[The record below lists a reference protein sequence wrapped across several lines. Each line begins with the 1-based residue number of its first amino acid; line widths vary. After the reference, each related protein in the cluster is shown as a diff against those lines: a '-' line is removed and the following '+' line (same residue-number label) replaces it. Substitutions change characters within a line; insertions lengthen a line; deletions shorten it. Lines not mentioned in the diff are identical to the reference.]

1 MQDFAA
7 AAREYEAAYRLKRLP
22 EAALN
27 LGLLSLKLRRPEAAL
42 QYCGI
47 LTAGSPVREDLVK
60 RAAGCL
66 SEARL
71 AVALARRA
79 RARPLTGPTPGSERD
94 AQVMQVARAL
104 PAAIPSASG
113 LPGPDT
119 PQKQLLPTPD
129 EARSAPEEMPLP
141 ARLDPAAI
149 ALLMRPSE
157 NNQNLIPEGATEK
170 LSPPP
175 ERAQPEVSLPP
186 SALPPAPSNTV
197 GRPREG
203 RAAPAAP
210 PVYKRWW
217 FWTLIGAGVA
227 GTAAGITAIN
237 LASGPTSPDPLAR
250 FQGSVRRS
258 VEFE

>member
-1 MQDFAA
+1 MMLRDFAA

-47 LTAGSPVREDLVK
+47 LAAGSSVREDLVK

-79 RARPLTGPTPGSERD
+79 RARTLTEPVPRSERD
-94 AQVMQVARAL
+94 AQVARTL
-104 PAAIPSASG
+104 PAAIPSASD
-113 LPGPDT
+113 LPGGDP
-119 PQKQLLPTPD
+119 PQKQLLPSPD
-129 EARSAPEEMPLP
+129 AARSGPEEVPLP
-141 ARLDPAAI
+141 ARIDPAAV
-149 ALLMRPSE
+149 ALLIRPSE
-157 NNQNLIPEGATEK
+157 NSPNLIPDAGTERR
-170 LSPPP
+170 SPPQDS
-175 ERAQPEVSLPP
+175 AQPKVSLPP
-186 SALPPAPSNTV
+186 AALPPAPVNLV
-197 GRPREG
+197 GRSREE
-203 RAAPAAP
+203 AATPATL

-237 LASGPTSPDPLAR
+237 LASGPTAPDPLAR
-250 FQGSVRRS
+250 FQDGVRRP